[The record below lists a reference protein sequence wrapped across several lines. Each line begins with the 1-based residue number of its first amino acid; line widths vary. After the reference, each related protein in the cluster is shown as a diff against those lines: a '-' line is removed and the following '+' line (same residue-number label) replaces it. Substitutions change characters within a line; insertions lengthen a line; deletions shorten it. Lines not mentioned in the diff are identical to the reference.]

1 MKQLTFGQFIIKSFK
16 EERIWEPADVLYQ
29 LFSVEE
35 LSEILPDELKTGIHV
50 EDGSISDSLIASAIR
65 DDYIKRYQNQQS
77 TKDYDSIFNYQ
88 LEYRYDSYAKRPA
101 TYHFHRPRPNC
112 VRFDYFN

>member
-29 LFSVEE
+29 LFSGEE
-35 LSEILPDELKTGIHV
+35 MSEILPDHLKIGIYD
-50 EDGSISDSLIASAIR
+50 EDGSISDNLIACSIR

-77 TKDYDSIFNYQ
+77 TEDYDSIFNYQ
-88 LEYRYDSYAKRPA
+88 LEYRYDMYSKRPE
-101 TYHFHRPRPNC
+101 TYHFHRPRPDC